1 MKRDLWL
8 VRARAAR
15 QGPQGICCSGGPPL
29 VREDHE
35 RDAAVAESVL
45 QLERGSAALVAS
57 GLAIAVDERRDTALI
72 PLDVGDP
79 EAVERFANVV
89 VRGVRVPEIVDIE

>member
-15 QGPQGICCSGGPPL
+15 QGPQGICCSGGAP
-29 VREDHE
+29 VAREDHDRE
-35 RDAAVAESVL
+35 SAVTESVL
-45 QLERGSAALVAS
+45 EFERGSAALVAS
-57 GLAIAVDERRDTALI
+57 GLAVAVDECRDTALI
-72 PLDVGDP
+72 PLDVRDP